1 MWKTA
6 FKKFEEISVLTLICL
21 KWVPRDTSTTF
32 LLTTFTQ
39 KNARKLKFHVF
50 LHFNVRKH
58 MISLFVR
65 ISSFD
70 IISGRNSQEIGNF
83 YQFILGSQGLTIGT
97 KFTISCEFSRLQVK
111 WWYHMFSSMKKE
123 ECVEFE
129 PSGIFQV
136 KVVTEDIVLGSLGTQ
151 RKAAFAI
158 WCLFL
163 KKHTN
168 FLNQTVTLRCFLVK
182 QYISFIYVGRMSFCL
197 VNWAFPFVGFW
208 GPISCRKAAKYFM
221 HMRAKRPYHFKYFKG
236 YLSQILLGQFLSTF
250 FQVYFLTSLPRY
262 KRCYWMLS
270 ILKIFSFMPM

>member
-1 MWKTA
+1 
-6 FKKFEEISVLTLICL
+6 
-21 KWVPRDTSTTF
+21 
-32 LLTTFTQ
+32 
-39 KNARKLKFHVF
+39 
-50 LHFNVRKH
+50 
-58 MISLFVR
+58 MI
-65 ISSFD
+65 
-70 IISGRNSQEIGNF
+70 
-83 YQFILGSQGLTIGT
+83 
-97 KFTISCEFSRLQVK
+97 
-111 WWYHMFSSMKKE
+111 HMFSSMKKE
-123 ECVEFE
+123 ECVEFK

-136 KVVTEDIVLGSLGTQ
+136 KVVTEDIVFRSLGTQ

-168 FLNQTVTLRCFLVK
+168 FLNQTVRLRCFLVK

-208 GPISCRKAAKYFM
+208 GPISCRKATKYFM

-270 ILKIFSFMPM
+270 LLTIFSFMPM

>member
-1 MWKTA
+1 MLKMSPQRH
-6 FKKFEEISVLTLICL
+6 KHYIC
-21 KWVPRDTSTTF
+21 VDRFYS
-32 LLTTFTQ
+32 

-50 LHFNVRKH
+50 LNFNVRKY

-163 KKHTN
+163 KKHTIFWTKLLRSSV
-168 FLNQTVTLRCFLVK
+168 FLWNSTLV
-182 QYISFIYVGRMSFCL
+182 
-197 VNWAFPFVGFW
+197 
-208 GPISCRKAAKYFM
+208 
-221 HMRAKRPYHFKYFKG
+221 
-236 YLSQILLGQFLSTF
+236 
-250 FQVYFLTSLPRY
+250 
-262 KRCYWMLS
+262 
-270 ILKIFSFMPM
+270 SFMWEECHFV